1 VSELSKPGRW
11 TECLRANQSMKTKVR
26 HGGLGINASVH
37 RVQYGPGPPPCV
49 VCTRDHRLCS
59 SDTRYHRSPIEC
71 PPGTQP
77 GRELNS
83 GRDFLK
89 NSLAEKSRRAE
100 MLEKTRLDPRQDAQ
114 QRSPDEGSS
123 MP

>member
-1 VSELSKPGRW
+1 MALHFLVYMMCES
-11 TECLRANQSMKTKVR
+11 CLANTAY
-26 HGGLGINASVH
+26 HLTNARRGS
-37 RVQYGPGPPPCV
+37 GA
-49 VCTRDHRLCS
+49 
-59 SDTRYHRSPIEC
+59 
-71 PPGTQP
+71 GTQP

-89 NSLAEKSRRAE
+89 NSLAEESRRAE
-100 MLEKTRLDPRQDAQ
+100 MLEKARLDSRQDAQ

>member
-1 VSELSKPGRW
+1 MVGSESMRPSTACSTGR
-11 TECLRANQSMKTKVR
+11 AR
-26 HGGLGINASVH
+26 HHVWSALATTGFAAATHGTTDL
-37 RVQYGPGPPPCV
+37 P
-49 VCTRDHRLCS
+49 
-59 SDTRYHRSPIEC
+59 PIEC

-89 NSLAEKSRRAE
+89 NSLAEESRRAE